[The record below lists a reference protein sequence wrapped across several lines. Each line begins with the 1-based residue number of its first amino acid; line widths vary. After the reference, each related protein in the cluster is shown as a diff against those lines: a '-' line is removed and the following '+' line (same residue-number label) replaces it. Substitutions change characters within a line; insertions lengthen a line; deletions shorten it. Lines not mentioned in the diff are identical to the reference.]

1 MYLLLQNPCL
11 DPHEMDNGGAAIAS
25 VGADRRPSSSS
36 TGSAT
41 SAKRRNR
48 NLSKGLVDYT
58 SEVSSEEFSG
68 PEDGEVDS
76 DGGRGRPISPVSPP
90 PPRPAPA
97 PNSMK
102 LGLVENASPID
113 DEDFDIGMLL

>member
-1 MYLLLQNPCL
+1 M
-11 DPHEMDNGGAAIAS
+11 G
-25 VGADRRPSSSS
+25 
-36 TGSAT
+36 
-41 SAKRRNR
+41 
-48 NLSKGLVDYT
+48 T

-68 PEDGEVDS
+68 PEDGKVDS

-113 DEDFDIGMLL
+113 DEDFDIDASSRDIEDAQKPISPEPLETEDVSPVPFEPPNEDLDKKRRNKHNKKKKK

>member
-1 MYLLLQNPCL
+1 
-11 DPHEMDNGGAAIAS
+11 MDNGGAAIAS

-36 TGSAT
+36 TGSGT

-48 NLSKGLVDYT
+48 NLAKGLVDYT

-76 DGGRGRPISPVSPP
+76 DGGRGRPISPASPP
-90 PPRPAPA
+90 PTRPAPA